1 MTSNQPLHPP
11 IRNPWRF
18 WLPFAAQAAL
28 IMAVP
33 AQAMYTHLTG
43 QTVVLQV
50 MPVDPYDLFRG
61 YYVVLSYDIS
71 NLGNLEALPGW
82 KEIEVPISQ
91 PGEPVEPEPN
101 PSLFD
106 AGQEIYVTLQA
117 PENPADQPPEPW
129 KPIAVSSDR
138 PTNLPSNQVAL
149 HGTLRSG
156 RIVYGLET
164 YYIPEDERLAIND
177 QINHLQ
183 SASST
188 PDIVVETKVNAQ
200 GQAVPLS
207 VWLSD
212 RRYRF

>member
-1 MTSNQPLHPP
+1 
-11 IRNPWRF
+11 
-18 WLPFAAQAAL
+18 
-28 IMAVP
+28 MAVP
-33 AQAMYTHLTG
+33 AQAVYTHLTG

-50 MPVDPYDLFRG
+50 VPVDPYDLFRG

-71 NLGNLEALPGW
+71 NTENLKALPGW
-82 KEIEVPISQ
+82 KDIAETISQ
-91 PGEPVEPEPN
+91 PGEPVEPG
-101 PSLFD
+101 PSLFE
-106 AGQEIYVTLQA
+106 AGKGIYVTLQA
-117 PENPADQPPEPW
+117 SENSAVQPPEPW

-149 HGTLRSG
+149 HGTLRHG

-183 SASST
+183 WASST

-200 GQAVPLS
+200 GKAVPLS